1 MKLFTKNILTSL
13 CLALAAVSV
22 QAAEPSITCKMDG
35 NNLVITYTG
44 TLLQS
49 SDAVNWT
56 EVASA
61 SSPYSI
67 TLKDKKLFFCAKGET
82 FEDMTIPLSDTVD
95 LDIIWIEP
103 GTFIMG
109 SPEDELGRQ
118 SNETQHQVTLS
129 KGYWLGKYEVTQAQ
143 YEAVMGTNPS
153 SEVFIGADMP
163 VNEVEWNDAKE
174 FCQKLTEMVKAA
186 G

>member
-1 MKLFTKNILTSL
+1 
-13 CLALAAVSV
+13 
-22 QAAEPSITCKMDG
+22 
-35 NNLVITYTG
+35 
-44 TLLQS
+44 
-49 SDAVNWT
+49 
-56 EVASA
+56 
-61 SSPYSI
+61 
-67 TLKDKKLFFCAKGET
+67 
-82 FEDMTIPLSDTVD
+82 MTIPLSDTVD

-153 SEVFIGADMP
+153 SEWFIGAD
-163 VNEVEWNDAKE
+163 
-174 FCQKLTEMVKAA
+174 
-186 G
+186 